1 MSGVSPLHSHPIT
14 VPSLSCYWS
23 YKVTRTHAMNMWFL
37 EMTVINSWLCC
48 IYRLLAC
55 LPFFSWW
62 DPVCRRP
69 HLDNIPALL
78 FICDRFKTW
87 LMIDECSSHC
97 SWQQD
102 RCFMRLWWTP
112 GISHTVSFLSL
123 SKQTLNI
130 ELLMIRERGHALFWA
145 WFCWM
150 MCDVIAGDSVNVW
163 RQVHGFI

>member
-1 MSGVSPLHSHPIT
+1 MHRHVWICQVCHRYIHI
-14 VPSLSCYWS
+14 PSLYHHFL
-23 YKVTRTHAMNMWFL
+23 VTDLIKSPELMWFL

-102 RCFMRLWWTP
+102 RCFMRLWWTR
-112 GISHTVSFLSL
+112 GIFPFSVKANIEHSVVDDKRARTRSVLSL
-123 SKQTLNI
+123 ILLN
-130 ELLMIRERGHALFWA
+130 
-145 WFCWM
+145 
-150 MCDVIAGDSVNVW
+150 DVW
-163 RQVHGFI
+163 RYCWWQCECVKTGSCVHCK